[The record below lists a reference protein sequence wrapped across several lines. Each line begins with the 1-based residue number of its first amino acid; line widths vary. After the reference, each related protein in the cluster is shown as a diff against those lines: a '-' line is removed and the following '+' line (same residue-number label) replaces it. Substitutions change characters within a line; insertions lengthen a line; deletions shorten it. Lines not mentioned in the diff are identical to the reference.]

1 MPESQNSATAPATSA
16 APITAHSLRPVMNE
30 PGMTP
35 TPWKEKTTP
44 ASNATKATIRMATRT
59 VTRVCGLPF
68 HLSMYLDMALLLLR
82 GVIGGVVLMHGLLKL
97 GLVGKGG
104 SIAGVAGWFNSMG
117 LRPGLLWAY
126 AAVLGEVGGGVLTL
140 LGLGGPIGPGLL
152 AGDLVVV
159 TVVAHWPQGFWA
171 GGGKVGWEF
180 PVPLLAAALAIALAG
195 NGAWSLDRLL
205 GLVYPDWLLPAW
217 LVLMAVGAAAALA
230 IRSMQAPKAA
240 QS

>member
-1 MPESQNSATAPATSA
+1 
-16 APITAHSLRPVMNE
+16 
-30 PGMTP
+30 
-35 TPWKEKTTP
+35 
-44 ASNATKATIRMATRT
+44 
-59 VTRVCGLPF
+59 
-68 HLSMYLDMALLLLR
+68 MYLDIALLLLR
-82 GVIGGVVLMHGLLKL
+82 VVIGGVVLMHGLLKL

-126 AAVLGEVGGGVLTL
+126 AAVLGEVGGGVLTV

-217 LVLMAVGAAAALA
+217 LVLMAVGAGAALA
-230 IRSMQAPKAA
+230 IRSMQAPKAD